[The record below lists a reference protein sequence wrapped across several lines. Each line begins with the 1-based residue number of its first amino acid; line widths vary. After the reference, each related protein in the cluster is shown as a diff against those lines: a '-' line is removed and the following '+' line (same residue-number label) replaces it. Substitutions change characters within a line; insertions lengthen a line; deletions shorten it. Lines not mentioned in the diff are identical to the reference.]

1 MKRLL
6 LLSTLFICAYTT
18 CAQVSPAAVENMMY
32 RRVLNCTD
40 IEYNAMSM
48 IPRLYKA
55 GRVDTLDAVI
65 NYSAENCGMYE
76 YLVTLNILRSIKAGT
91 FKEEI
96 VNLYDT
102 TGHGHVVDSAY
113 YAKNILSYL
122 QAYKDRADIRR
133 DSKRYFPYTIVA
145 ICDYY
150 DFLKS
155 IAVSLQ
161 SKQGMTPVE
170 RFLVNYYANPDTA
183 MLRRLIGPE
192 YTGTAL
198 QTAYNGYGKAG
209 DVNLGLTAGLW
220 MPMGKLSAM
229 GNHPSLGLV
238 VGGRGK
244 NFMCDVDFNVR
255 FVNTPT
261 EHTTVKNDTLRY
273 GKDFIGYYFGLDMG
287 YSLLKTKKTELAVL
301 GGIAMDAIDIWK
313 NPNNTG
319 NNNNNSNNETNNDR
333 TLFSLN
339 LNAGL
344 GYKVYIH
351 NRVSKIMQNRSYIDL
366 QVKYNYVNYKNA
378 GGSEVTGNAVTF
390 GIVYGS
396 YKKPIHHYYDA
407 N

>member
-6 LLSTLFICAYTT
+6 LLSTLFIGAYTT
-18 CAQVSPAAVENMMY
+18 TRAQIQPTAVENMMY

-40 IEYNAMSM
+40 IEYNALCM
-48 IPRLYKA
+48 IPRLYKE
-55 GRVDTLDAVI
+55 GKMDTLDAVI
-65 NYSAENCGMYE
+65 TYSAENCGMYE
-76 YLVTLNILRSIKAGT
+76 YLVTLNILRSIKNGT

-96 VNLYDT
+96 SNLYDPK
-102 TGHGHVVDSAY
+102 GGEHAVDSAY

-122 QAYKDRADIRR
+122 QSYKERADIHR
-133 DSKRYFPYTIVA
+133 DSKRYFPYTIAA

-155 IAVSLQ
+155 LAVSLE

-170 RFLVNYYANPDTA
+170 SFLVNYYTNPDTA
-183 MLRRLIGPE
+183 MLRRLVGPE
-192 YTGTAL
+192 YTGTTL
-198 QTAYNGYGKAG
+198 QNAYKGYGKAG
-209 DVNLGLTAGLW
+209 GVNLGLTAGFW

-238 VGGRGK
+238 AGGRGK

-255 FVNTPT
+255 FVNSPQ

-273 GKDFIGYYFGLDMG
+273 GKDFIGYYVGLDMG

-301 GGIAMDAIDIWK
+301 GGIAVDAIDIWK

-319 NNNNNSNNETNNDR
+319 NNNNNSNNDR

-351 NRVSKIMQNRSYIDL
+351 NRVSKIMQNRSYIDF

-407 N
+407 K